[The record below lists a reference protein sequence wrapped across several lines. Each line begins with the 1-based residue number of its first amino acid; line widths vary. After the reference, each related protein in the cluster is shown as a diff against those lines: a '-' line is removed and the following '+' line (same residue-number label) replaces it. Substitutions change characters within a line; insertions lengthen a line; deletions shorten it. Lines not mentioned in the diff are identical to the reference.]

1 MNPIYIKEDYS
12 GLREAIGAFCP
23 DRIFVVC
30 DRAVAHLVPRL
41 GLDAAVVELEASEE
55 KKSLRTVEEICRALL
70 EGGADRKS
78 FVLALGGGIISDMA
92 GFAASIYM
100 RGIRFAYVPTTL
112 LAMTDAAIGGK
123 TGVNFLSYKN
133 ILGSFTEPCFTWMA
147 AASLEGLPRRE
158 VLSGAAEML
167 KSFII
172 DNVDGAY
179 STALEFFRTASLP
192 EKCDAATAA
201 RLLPLARAAAG
212 VKAGIVSRD
221 FRESG
226 ERKLL
231 NLGHSFAHAIEHLAQ
246 AGAAADT
253 NNAGAGD
260 GTNINNTGV
269 DGNVGISHGEAVS
282 MGIVLAAR
290 LSCALGYAP
299 KGFDS
304 SLEADFAAAGLRVK
318 CPYAPRQ
325 LVQAMSR
332 DKKAEAGTLSFVLMR
347 GISDVFVEKLE
358 PAKAMALINE

>member
-221 FRESG
+221 FRERG

-246 AGAAADT
+246 TGA
-253 NNAGAGD
+253 
-260 GTNINNTGV
+260 

-358 PAKAMALINE
+358 PAKAMALLNE

>member
-41 GLDAAVVELEASEE
+41 GLDASVLELEASEE

-133 ILGSFTEPCFTWMA
+133 ILGSFNEPCFTWMA

-192 EKCDAATAA
+192 ERCDAATAA

-212 VKAGIVSRD
+212 VKAGVVSRD

-246 AGAAADT
+246 TGA
-253 NNAGAGD
+253 
-260 GTNINNTGV
+260 

-304 SLEADFAAAGLRVK
+304 SLEADFAAAGLRVR

>member
-12 GLREAIGAFCP
+12 GLREAIDAFCP

-246 AGAAADT
+246 TGA
-253 NNAGAGD
+253 
-260 GTNINNTGV
+260 

-304 SLEADFAAAGLRVK
+304 LLEADFAAAGLRVK

-332 DKKAEAGTLSFVLMR
+332 DKKAEAGMLSFVLMR

-358 PAKAMALINE
+358 PAKAMALLNE

>member
-30 DRAVAHLVPRL
+30 DRAVAYLVPRL

-70 EGGADRKS
+70 DGGADRKS

-172 DNVDGAY
+172 DNVNGAY

-192 EKCDAATAA
+192 
-201 RLLPLARAAAG
+201 
-212 VKAGIVSRD
+212 
-221 FRESG
+221 
-226 ERKLL
+226 
-231 NLGHSFAHAIEHLAQ
+231 
-246 AGAAADT
+246 
-253 NNAGAGD
+253 
-260 GTNINNTGV
+260 
-269 DGNVGISHGEAVS
+269 
-282 MGIVLAAR
+282 
-290 LSCALGYAP
+290 
-299 KGFDS
+299 
-304 SLEADFAAAGLRVK
+304 
-318 CPYAPRQ
+318 
-325 LVQAMSR
+325 
-332 DKKAEAGTLSFVLMR
+332 
-347 GISDVFVEKLE
+347 
-358 PAKAMALINE
+358 

>member
-41 GLDAAVVELEASEE
+41 GLDAAVLELEASEE

-221 FRESG
+221 FREGG

-246 AGAAADT
+246 TGA
-253 NNAGAGD
+253 
-260 GTNINNTGV
+260 

-332 DKKAEAGTLSFVLMR
+332 DKKAEAGMLSFVLMR

-358 PAKAMALINE
+358 PAKAMALLNE

>member
-246 AGAAADT
+246 TGA
-253 NNAGAGD
+253 
-260 GTNINNTGV
+260 

-304 SLEADFAAAGLRVK
+304 SLEADFASAGLRVK
-318 CPYAPRQ
+318 CPYAPWQ
-325 LVQAMSR
+325 LVQAMCR

-358 PAKAMALINE
+358 PAKAMALLNE

>member
-41 GLDAAVVELEASEE
+41 GLDAAVLELEASEE

-192 EKCDAATAA
+192 ERCDAATAA

-246 AGAAADT
+246 TGAAAD
-253 NNAGAGD
+253 
-260 GTNINNTGV
+260 INNTGA

-304 SLEADFAAAGLRVK
+304 SLEADFASAGLRVK

-358 PAKAMALINE
+358 PAKAMALLNE

>member
-41 GLDAAVVELEASEE
+41 GLDAAVLELEASEE

-246 AGAAADT
+246 TGA
-253 NNAGAGD
+253 
-260 GTNINNTGV
+260 

-304 SLEADFAAAGLRVK
+304 SLEADFASVGLRVK

-358 PAKAMALINE
+358 PAKAMALLNE

>member
-172 DNVDGAY
+172 DNVDGSY

-246 AGAAADT
+246 TGA
-253 NNAGAGD
+253 
-260 GTNINNTGV
+260 

-304 SLEADFAAAGLRVK
+304 SLEADFASAGLRVK

-332 DKKAEAGTLSFVLMR
+332 DKKAEAGMLSFVLMR

-358 PAKAMALINE
+358 PAKAMALLNE

>member
-172 DNVDGAY
+172 DNVGGSY

-246 AGAAADT
+246 TGA
-253 NNAGAGD
+253 
-260 GTNINNTGV
+260 

-304 SLEADFAAAGLRVK
+304 SLEADFATAGLRVK

-358 PAKAMALINE
+358 PAKAMALLNE

>member
-246 AGAAADT
+246 TGA
-253 NNAGAGD
+253 
-260 GTNINNTGV
+260 

>member
-70 EGGADRKS
+70 DGGADRKS

-179 STALEFFRTASLP
+179 STALEFFRAASLP

-246 AGAAADT
+246 TGA
-253 NNAGAGD
+253 
-260 GTNINNTGV
+260 

-325 LVQAMSR
+325 LVQAMCR
-332 DKKAEAGTLSFVLMR
+332 DKKVEAGTLSFVLMR

>member
-41 GLDAAVVELEASEE
+41 GLDVAVVELEASEE

-246 AGAAADT
+246 TGA
-253 NNAGAGD
+253 
-260 GTNINNTGV
+260 

-304 SLEADFAAAGLRVK
+304 SLEADFASAGLRVK

-332 DKKAEAGTLSFVLMR
+332 DKKAEAGMLSFVLMR

-358 PAKAMALINE
+358 PAKAMALLNE

>member
-41 GLDAAVVELEASEE
+41 GLDAAVLELEASEE

-246 AGAAADT
+246 TGA
-253 NNAGAGD
+253 
-260 GTNINNTGV
+260 

-332 DKKAEAGTLSFVLMR
+332 DKKAEAGMLSFVLMR

-358 PAKAMALINE
+358 PAKAMALLNE

>member
-41 GLDAAVVELEASEE
+41 GLDAAVLELEASEE

-246 AGAAADT
+246 TGA
-253 NNAGAGD
+253 
-260 GTNINNTGV
+260 

-290 LSCALGYAP
+290 LACALGCAP
-299 KGFDS
+299 EGFDS
-304 SLEADFAAAGLRVK
+304 SLEADFAAAGLRVR

-332 DKKAEAGTLSFVLMR
+332 DKKAEAGMLSFVLMR

-358 PAKAMALINE
+358 PAKAMALLNE

>member
-172 DNVDGAY
+172 DNVDGSY

-246 AGAAADT
+246 TGA
-253 NNAGAGD
+253 
-260 GTNINNTGV
+260 

-332 DKKAEAGTLSFVLMR
+332 DKKAEAGTPSFVLMR

>member
-41 GLDAAVVELEASEE
+41 GLDAAVLELEASEE

-192 EKCDAATAA
+192 ERCDAATAA

-246 AGAAADT
+246 TGA
-253 NNAGAGD
+253 
-260 GTNINNTGV
+260 

-304 SLEADFAAAGLRVK
+304 SLETDFAAAGLRVK

-358 PAKAMALINE
+358 PAKAMALLNE

>member
-221 FRESG
+221 FREGG

-246 AGAAADT
+246 TGA
-253 NNAGAGD
+253 
-260 GTNINNTGV
+260 

-332 DKKAEAGTLSFVLMR
+332 DKKAEAGMLSFVLMR

>member
-41 GLDAAVVELEASEE
+41 GLDAAVLELEASEE

-246 AGAAADT
+246 AGA
-253 NNAGAGD
+253 
-260 GTNINNTGV
+260 

-358 PAKAMALINE
+358 PAKAMALLNE

>member
-12 GLREAIGAFCP
+12 GLREAIDAFCP

-41 GLDAAVVELEASEE
+41 GLDASVLELEASEE

-246 AGAAADT
+246 TGA
-253 NNAGAGD
+253 
-260 GTNINNTGV
+260 

-304 SLEADFAAAGLRVK
+304 SLEADFASAGLRVK

-332 DKKAEAGTLSFVLMR
+332 DKKAEAGMLSFVLMR

-358 PAKAMALINE
+358 PAKAMALLNE

>member
-12 GLREAIGAFCP
+12 GLREAIDAFCP

-246 AGAAADT
+246 TGA
-253 NNAGAGD
+253 
-260 GTNINNTGV
+260 

-304 SLEADFAAAGLRVK
+304 LLEADFAAAGLRVK

-358 PAKAMALINE
+358 PAKAMALLNE

>member
-192 EKCDAATAA
+192 ERCDAATAA

-246 AGAAADT
+246 TGA
-253 NNAGAGD
+253 
-260 GTNINNTGV
+260 

-304 SLEADFAAAGLRVK
+304 LLEADFAAAGLRVK

-332 DKKAEAGTLSFVLMR
+332 DKKAEVGTLSFVLMR

>member
-41 GLDAAVVELEASEE
+41 GLDAAVLELEASEE

-100 RGIRFAYVPTTL
+100 RGIRFAYEPTTL

-246 AGAAADT
+246 TGA
-253 NNAGAGD
+253 D
-260 GTNINNTGV
+260 GT
-269 DGNVGISHGEAVS
+269 VGISHGEAVS

-304 SLEADFAAAGLRVK
+304 SLEADFASAGLRVK

-358 PAKAMALINE
+358 PAKAMALLNE

>member
-41 GLDAAVVELEASEE
+41 GLDAAVLELEASEE

-192 EKCDAATAA
+192 ERCDAATAA

-246 AGAAADT
+246 TGA
-253 NNAGAGD
+253 
-260 GTNINNTGV
+260 

-332 DKKAEAGTLSFVLMR
+332 DKKAEAGMLSFVLMR

-358 PAKAMALINE
+358 PAKAMALLNE

>member
-30 DRAVAHLVPRL
+30 DRAVAPLVARL

-172 DNVDGAY
+172 DNVDGSY

-246 AGAAADT
+246 TGA
-253 NNAGAGD
+253 
-260 GTNINNTGV
+260 

-325 LVQAMSR
+325 LAQALSR

>member
-246 AGAAADT
+246 TGAGADI
-253 NNAGAGD
+253 NNAGAD
-260 GTNINNTGV
+260 

-325 LVQAMSR
+325 LVQAMCR

-358 PAKAMALINE
+358 PAKAMALLNE

>member
-112 LAMTDAAIGGK
+112 LAMTDAAVGGK

-246 AGAAADT
+246 TGA
-253 NNAGAGD
+253 
-260 GTNINNTGV
+260 

-304 SLEADFAAAGLRVK
+304 SLEADFASAGLRVK

-332 DKKAEAGTLSFVLMR
+332 DKKAEAGMLSFVLMR

-358 PAKAMALINE
+358 PAKAMALLNE

>member
-41 GLDAAVVELEASEE
+41 GLDAAVLELEASEE

-246 AGAAADT
+246 TCA
-253 NNAGAGD
+253 
-260 GTNINNTGV
+260 

-358 PAKAMALINE
+358 PAKAMALLNE

>member
-41 GLDAAVVELEASEE
+41 GLDAAVLELEASEE

-172 DNVDGAY
+172 DNVDGSY

-246 AGAAADT
+246 TGA
-253 NNAGAGD
+253 
-260 GTNINNTGV
+260 

-304 SLEADFAAAGLRVK
+304 SLEADFASAGLRVK

-358 PAKAMALINE
+358 PAKAMTLLNE

>member
-41 GLDAAVVELEASEE
+41 GLDAAVLELEASEE

-172 DNVDGAY
+172 DNVDGSY

-246 AGAAADT
+246 TGA
-253 NNAGAGD
+253 
-260 GTNINNTGV
+260 

-358 PAKAMALINE
+358 PAKAMALLNE

>member
-1 MNPIYIKEDYS
+1 
-12 GLREAIGAFCP
+12 
-23 DRIFVVC
+23 
-30 DRAVAHLVPRL
+30 
-41 GLDAAVVELEASEE
+41 
-55 KKSLRTVEEICRALL
+55 
-70 EGGADRKS
+70 
-78 FVLALGGGIISDMA
+78 
-92 GFAASIYM
+92 
-100 RGIRFAYVPTTL
+100 
-112 LAMTDAAIGGK
+112 
-123 TGVNFLSYKN
+123 
-133 ILGSFTEPCFTWMA
+133 
-147 AASLEGLPRRE
+147 
-158 VLSGAAEML
+158 ML

-246 AGAAADT
+246 TGAAADI
-253 NNAGAGD
+253 NNAGA
-260 GTNINNTGV
+260 

>member
-246 AGAAADT
+246 TGA
-253 NNAGAGD
+253 
-260 GTNINNTGV
+260 

-304 SLEADFAAAGLRVK
+304 SLEADFASAGLRVK

-332 DKKAEAGTLSFVLMR
+332 DKKAEAGMLSFVLMR

-358 PAKAMALINE
+358 PAKAMALLNE

>member
-70 EGGADRKS
+70 DGGADRKS

-179 STALEFFRTASLP
+179 STALEFFRAASLP

-246 AGAAADT
+246 TGA
-253 NNAGAGD
+253 D
-260 GTNINNTGV
+260 GTI
-269 DGNVGISHGEAVS
+269 GISHGEAVS

-325 LVQAMSR
+325 LVQAMCR

-358 PAKAMALINE
+358 PAKAMALLNE

>member
-41 GLDAAVVELEASEE
+41 GLDAAVLELEASEE

-246 AGAAADT
+246 TGA
-253 NNAGAGD
+253 
-260 GTNINNTGV
+260 

-332 DKKAEAGTLSFVLMR
+332 DKKAEVGTLSFVLMR

>member
-231 NLGHSFAHAIEHLAQ
+231 NLGHSFAHAIAHLAQ
-246 AGAAADT
+246 TGA
-253 NNAGAGD
+253 
-260 GTNINNTGV
+260 

-304 SLEADFAAAGLRVK
+304 LLEADFAAAGLRVK

-332 DKKAEAGTLSFVLMR
+332 DKKAEAGTLSFVRMR

-358 PAKAMALINE
+358 PAKAMALLNE

>member
-41 GLDAAVVELEASEE
+41 GLDAAVLELEASEE
-55 KKSLRTVEEICRALL
+55 KKSLRTVEEICSALL

-179 STALEFFRTASLP
+179 STALEFFRIVSLP

-246 AGAAADT
+246 TGA
-253 NNAGAGD
+253 
-260 GTNINNTGV
+260 

>member
-41 GLDAAVVELEASEE
+41 GLDAAVLELEASEE

-78 FVLALGGGIISDMA
+78 FVLARGGGIISDMA

-246 AGAAADT
+246 TGA
-253 NNAGAGD
+253 
-260 GTNINNTGV
+260 

-325 LVQAMSR
+325 LVQAMCR

-358 PAKAMALINE
+358 PAKAMALLNE

>member
-179 STALEFFRTASLP
+179 STALEFFRTVSLP

-246 AGAAADT
+246 TCA
-253 NNAGAGD
+253 
-260 GTNINNTGV
+260 

-304 SLEADFAAAGLRVK
+304 SLEADFASAGLRVK

-358 PAKAMALINE
+358 PAKAMALLNE

>member
-41 GLDAAVVELEASEE
+41 GLDAAVLELEASEE

-133 ILGSFTEPCFTWMA
+133 ILGSFSEPCFTWMA

-192 EKCDAATAA
+192 ERCDAATAA

-246 AGAAADT
+246 TGA
-253 NNAGAGD
+253 
-260 GTNINNTGV
+260 

-358 PAKAMALINE
+358 PAKAMALLNE

>member
-41 GLDAAVVELEASEE
+41 GLDAAVLELEASEE

-246 AGAAADT
+246 TGA
-253 NNAGAGD
+253 D
-260 GTNINNTGV
+260 GT
-269 DGNVGISHGEAVS
+269 VGISHGEAVS

-358 PAKAMALINE
+358 PAKAMALLNE